1 MNQSKILY
9 AISGLFIGLVVG
21 FIFTN
26 AVNRQE
32 REEMRTELARLR
44 ATSQTKGNPPNNPS
58 TAGNSNSSLTD
69 EDVRNVIA
77 RGDANQNDV
86 DLQRK
91 IGRGFY
97 LYAAQTGETKL
108 LPEAVRFLQRA
119 YAAEPND
126 YETTVMLGNALF
138 DLGQASDAENFKEA
152 RIYYLKALAIKP
164 KDVSVRTDL
173 GLTYYFDKPSQPERA
188 IAEYRKSLA
197 VDSSHEPTLQNLAT
211 ALISIR
217 VFDEAQQRIDELQ
230 RINPSHTA
238 LPNLRAQLAQ
248 SKNKAKEQN

>member
-1 MNQSKILY
+1 MNRSKILY
-9 AISGLFIGLVVG
+9 AILGLFVGFVVG

-32 REEMRTELARLR
+32 RDEMRTELARLR
-44 ATSQTKGNPPNNPS
+44 VAARPKDNSPNNPS
-58 TAGNSNSSLTD
+58 AANDTNSSLSD

-77 RGDANQNDV
+77 RGDANPNDV

-97 LYAAQTGETKL
+97 LYATQTGETKL

-126 YETTVMLGNALF
+126 YETTVTLGNALF
-138 DLGQASDAENFKEA
+138 DLGQAANAESFKEA
-152 RIYYLKALAIKP
+152 RTYYLKALAIKP
-164 KDVSVRTDL
+164 DDVSVRTDL
-173 GLTYYFDKPSQPERA
+173 GLTYYFGEPSQPERA

-197 VDSSHEPTLQNLAT
+197 VDPRHEPTLQNLAT
-211 ALISIR
+211 ALISIGD
-217 VFDEAQQRIDELQ
+217 FDEAQQRIDQLQ

-248 SKNKAKEQN
+248 SKNKAKEQS